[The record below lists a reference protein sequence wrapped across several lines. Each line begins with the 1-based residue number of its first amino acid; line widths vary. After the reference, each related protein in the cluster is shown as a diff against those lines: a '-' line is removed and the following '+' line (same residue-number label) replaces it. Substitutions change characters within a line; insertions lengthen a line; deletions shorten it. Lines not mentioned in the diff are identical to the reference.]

1 MNFIQSQFYEA
12 GDQLL
17 MDETDFYV
25 LAAIFAPFIWGLW
38 RAFAPVVSRSWLA
51 LGNHGPK
58 CPKCGTANTVQRLN
72 FVSEEDRKAFYAHNV
87 KTVETFV
94 DCKKCGHRYAQTY
107 VLPQNNTGTGHDPGG
122 EW

>member
-72 FVSEEDRKAFYAHNV
+72 FVSEEDRKTFYAYDDDGE
-87 KTVETFV
+87 VETFV
-94 DCKKCGHRYAQTY
+94 DCKKCGHRYVQTY
-107 VLPQNNTGTGHDPGG
+107 VLPQAPKNNSWPY
-122 EW
+122 